1 MNIIFLLICVSLTVA
16 IIFLVAFLW
25 AVRSGQYEDDYTPS
39 VRMLFDQELTK
50 RNTTIKPTTTTKA
63 DTAHV
68 N

>member
-16 IIFLVAFLW
+16 IVFLVAFLW

-50 RNTTIKPTTTTKA
+50 RNTNIKANTNSKA

>member
-50 RNTTIKPTTTTKA
+50 TDNSINNKKQMEDSA
-63 DTAHV
+63 QC
-68 N
+68 

>member
-50 RNTTIKPTTTTKA
+50 RDTTIKTTPKPKA